1 MDKIKKIRIDI
12 KNMPHLFYNYLF
24 IKLDDKLINQARRKK
39 LVGFFSKKVDI
50 YCANNLCI
58 VSYDGKIIKIIKDEK
73 LIEESLKFEIRI
85 KDEIINGMRKN
96 ISFYKSEDFFENTL
110 FVLSGKKILTS
121 NDIFKDTSNLEMA
134 SYLPEL
140 YKEIIKQYISM
151 EKSIKNKKIKILNL
165 IKYIKNEKLAYEIF
179 LMGDNYTKSQML
191 EVLINTELNID
202 IIKYAMIK
210 NNKYTQP
217 LSEFITHVVKKENSI
232 EYEYENK
239 VKLDNVEKTILR
251 IILLYLLMDD
261 IDKIECKKSINE
273 LKRLRYNRNYH
284 DFLYDLDY

>member
-39 LVGFFSKKVDI
+39 LIGFFSKKVDI